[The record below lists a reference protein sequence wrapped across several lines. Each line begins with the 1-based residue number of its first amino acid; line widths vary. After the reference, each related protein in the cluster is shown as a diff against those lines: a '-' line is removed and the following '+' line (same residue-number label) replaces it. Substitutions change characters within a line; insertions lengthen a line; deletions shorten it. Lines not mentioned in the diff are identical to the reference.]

1 MIPQGVAWIR
11 VYVLRENDMVKS
23 FITIFLSSMFV
34 SGLAMEHPLRS
45 RRGVWKV
52 LITEV
57 AIVEGSHLDD
67 ALALILAV

>member
-1 MIPQGVAWIR
+1 MIPPGATRNR
-11 VYVLRENDMVKS
+11 VYIPRENAMVKS

-34 SGLAMEHPLRS
+34 SGLAIEHPLRS

-57 AIVEGSHLDD
+57 AIVEGPHLDD
-67 ALALILAV
+67 ALALILDV

>member
-1 MIPQGVAWIR
+1 
-11 VYVLRENDMVKS
+11 MVKS

-34 SGLAMEHPLRS
+34 SGLAIEHPLRS

-67 ALALILAV
+67 GLL